1 MHDAKHCVPVP
12 LNPHGSFF
20 LCVCLQYKIL
30 TYAMAKIFFRFL
42 PLLLTLFSSCAHLM
56 PFFVRFFLQS
66 QRIDFTSKS
75 HSHAHFF
82 HPWNFSSVDTKM
94 WLCAQNLHFILG
106 SVLFFH
112 LICFSKSKLHGNS
125 GNLLTNCLWLYNPK
139 SLYLLFILCTS

>member
-1 MHDAKHCVPVP
+1 MPNTAYQYHSIHMAR
-12 LNPHGSFF
+12 FF
-20 LCVCLQYKIL
+20 SCVCVSNIRNLRMRWPRYFSVFYLFYWLYFPHVFIL
-30 TYAMAKIFFRFL
+30 CRFL
-42 PLLLTLFSSCAHLM
+42 S
-56 PFFVRFFLQS
+56 VFFLQS
-66 QRIDFTSKS
+66 QRIDFTSQS